1 MTYAFYNKWEQAFAL
16 IIFGMIPGT
25 WIYMSFI
32 MLSYQKK
39 NGQGNWSFCLF
50 FLVISMLL
58 FQPGNLQILIFW
70 QLYWFLWGQIFK
82 LVSNVHNDMNY
93 IINNWKIKIVL
104 SFENEGKLK
113 RNLKFNIK
121 KIGTGIF
128 FIFYQ
133 TTEFFLKKMC
143 AFSTTVETPT

>member
-1 MTYAFYNKWEQAFAL
+1 MRAGFCVDNLWNDTGDMNIYVIYYVKLPKKKWTRKLVILFV
-16 IIFGMIPGT
+16 
-25 WIYMSFI
+25 
-32 MLSYQKK
+32 
-39 NGQGNWSFCLF
+39 F